1 MEDHSSKALQQAK
14 KLRSTMSLPEVLL
27 WNRLRGNPM
36 GVKFRKQHPLGDYV
50 IDFFCASGRIAV
62 EIDGIAHDRGDR
74 PMRDSRRDAW
84 LRRQSVEVLRIPAAE
99 VLRDVAAV
107 ADAIVRYC
115 ADAPPP
121 SAAAA
126 AATSPRGGGFL
137 GVTR

>member
-1 MEDHSSKALQQAK
+1 MQDHSSKAFQRAR

-50 IDFFCASGRIAV
+50 IDFFCASRRIAV

-74 PMRDSRRDAW
+74 PMRDSSRDAW
-84 LRRQSVEVLRIPAAE
+84 LRRQGVEVLRIPAAE

-107 ADAIVRYC
+107 ADAVVRYC
-115 ADAPPP
+115 ADPPPP
-121 SAAAA
+121 SAAGA

-137 GVTR
+137 GVTG

>member
-1 MEDHSSKALQQAK
+1 MQDHSSKALQRAR

-50 IDFFCASGRIAV
+50 IDFFCASRRIAV

-74 PMRDSRRDAW
+74 PLRDSRRDAW
-84 LRRQSVEVLRIPAAE
+84 LRRQGVEVLRIPAAE

-107 ADAIVRYC
+107 ADAVVRYC
-115 ADAPPP
+115 ADPPPP
-121 SAAAA
+121 SAAGA

-137 GVTR
+137 GVTG

>member
-1 MEDHSSKALQQAK
+1 MQDHSSKALQRAR

-50 IDFFCASGRIAV
+50 IDFFCASRRIAV

-74 PMRDSRRDAW
+74 PMRDSSRDAW
-84 LRRQSVEVLRIPAAE
+84 LRRQGVEVLRIPAAE

-107 ADAIVRYC
+107 ADAVVARIRPHRQPL
-115 ADAPPP
+115 ARLPPP
-121 SAAAA
+121 
-126 AATSPRGGGFL
+126 PGGGGFL
-137 GVTR
+137 GVTG

>member
-1 MEDHSSKALQQAK
+1 
-14 KLRSTMSLPEVLL
+14 MSLPEVLL

-50 IDFFCASGRIAV
+50 IDFFCASRRIAV

-74 PMRDSRRDAW
+74 PLRDSRRDAW
-84 LRRQSVEVLRIPAAE
+84 LRRQGVEVLRIPAAE

-107 ADAIVRYC
+107 ADAVVRYC
-115 ADAPPP
+115 ADPPPP
-121 SAAAA
+121 SAAGA

-137 GVTR
+137 GVTG

>member
-1 MEDHSSKALQQAK
+1 MQDHSSKALQRAR

-50 IDFFCASGRIAV
+50 IDFFCASRRIAV
-62 EIDGIAHDRGDR
+62 EIDGIARDRGDR
-74 PMRDSRRDAW
+74 PMRDSSRDAW
-84 LRRQSVEVLRIPAAE
+84 LRRQGVEVLRIPAAE

-107 ADAIVRYC
+107 ADAVVRYC
-115 ADAPPP
+115 ADPPPP
-121 SAAAA
+121 SAAGA

-137 GVTR
+137 GVTG

>member
-1 MEDHSSKALQQAK
+1 MQDHSSKALQRAR

-50 IDFFCASGRIAV
+50 IDFFRASKRIAV
-62 EIDGIAHDRGDR
+62 EIDGIAHDRGNR
-74 PMRDSRRDAW
+74 PMRDSSRDAW
-84 LRRQSVEVLRIPAAE
+84 LRRQGVEVLRIPAAE

-107 ADAIVRYC
+107 ADAVVRYC
-115 ADAPPP
+115 ADPPPP
-121 SAAAA
+121 SAAGA

-137 GVTR
+137 GVTG

>member
-1 MEDHSSKALQQAK
+1 MQDHSSKALQRAR

-50 IDFFCASGRIAV
+50 IDFFRASRRIAV

-74 PMRDSRRDAW
+74 PLRDSRRDAW
-84 LRRQSVEVLRIPAAE
+84 LRRQGVEVLRIPAAE

-107 ADAIVRYC
+107 ADAVVRYC

-121 SAAAA
+121 SAAGA

-137 GVTR
+137 GVTG